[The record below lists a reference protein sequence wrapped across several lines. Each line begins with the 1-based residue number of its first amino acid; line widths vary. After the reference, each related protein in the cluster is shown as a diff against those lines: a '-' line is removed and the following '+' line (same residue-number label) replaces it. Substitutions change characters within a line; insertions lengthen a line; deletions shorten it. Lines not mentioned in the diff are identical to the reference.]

1 MKKSS
6 HWYDVTG
13 KACHTVPNK
22 SKPGESRA
30 TSLTD
35 ARKLGLLPSV
45 TTILDLL
52 DKPQLTDWKLEQLTA
67 EFRRRLTCIFP
78 ESQAR
83 HDSDVRVAVADMIAT
98 APDVFHE
105 QLCERAFQQVEDAA
119 DAGKLIH
126 AAAELV
132 LSGRDYDAD
141 ELVFLPELKDRFPMR
156 TFIDPIRAF
165 VKEHDIH
172 PTGHEVKVVNLA
184 HGYAGTGDLPMT
196 CRKGIGFGDWKTR
209 KTKPG
214 KPVRAYDGQLLQIG
228 AYHGGHYSIVP
239 RPGDFIAGFNLF
251 ISTTEPGRVEGV
263 WYDSTEVATAYEAFT
278 HMAALWRFLKG
289 YDPRSFKSKALIE
302 SEAASLDIGHRSL
315 ADGASYAN
323 RPY

>member
-1 MKKSS
+1 MKKSA
-6 HWYDVTG
+6 HWYRPDGTS
-13 KACHTVPNK
+13 CHTVPNK
-22 SKPGESRA
+22 SKPGETRP

-52 DKPQLTDWKLEQLTA
+52 DKPQLTDWKMEQVSA
-67 EFRRRLTCIFP
+67 EWHRRIQVLQNSSPLDTNAGVQHLASMPFEELNASI
-78 ESQAR
+78 
-83 HDSDVRVAVADMIAT
+83 M
-98 APDVFHE
+98 
-105 QLCERAFQQVEDAA
+105 ERAFQQVEDAA

-126 AAAELV
+126 GAAELV
-132 LSGRDYDAD
+132 LSGRDYDQD
-141 ELVFLPELKDRFPMR
+141 ELVFLPELKERFKMS
-156 TFIDPIRAF
+156 TFITPIQAF

-172 PTGHEVKVVNLA
+172 PTGHEVKIVNLA
-184 HGYAGTGDLPMT
+184 HGYAGTGDLPMS

-214 KPVRAYDGQLLQIG
+214 KPVKAYDHQVMQIG
-228 AYHGGHYSIVP
+228 AYHGGHYSVVP

-263 WYDSTEVATAYEAFT
+263 WYSSEEVAAGYEAFT

-289 YDPRSFKSKALIE
+289 YDPRKDTRTPVGISSPAVPTGG
-302 SEAASLDIGHRSL
+302 AVY
-315 ADGASYAN
+315 AD

>member
-1 MKKSS
+1 MKKSG
-6 HWYDVTG
+6 HWYKPNG
-13 KACHTVPNK
+13 EACHEVPAK
-22 SKPGESRA
+22 SKPGTMRA
-30 TSLTD
+30 TTLAD
-35 ARKLGLLPSV
+35 ARKMGLLPSV
-45 TTILDLL
+45 TTVLDLL
-52 DKPQLTDWKLEQLTA
+52 DKPNLTDWKLEQVSS
-67 EFRRRLTCIFP
+67 EWHRRLKVLVGP
-78 ESQAR
+78 AENLRNYA
-83 HDSDVRVAVADMIAT
+83 DVAGGVAPMAF
-98 APDVFHE
+98 APFDELHAE
-105 QLCERAFQQVEDAA
+105 ICERAFQQVEDAA

-126 AAAELV
+126 GAAELV
-132 LSGRDYDAD
+132 LSGRDYDQD
-141 ELVFLPELKDRFPMR
+141 ELVFLPELRERFPMR

-184 HGYAGTGDLPMT
+184 HGYAGTGDLPMS

-214 KPVRAYDGQLLQIG
+214 KPVKAYDHQVMQIG
-228 AYHGGHYSIVP
+228 AYHGGHYSVVP

-263 WYDSTEVATAYEAFT
+263 WYSSEEVAAGYEAFT

-289 YDPRSFKSKALIE
+289 YDPRKDTRTPVGISSPAVPTGG
-302 SEAASLDIGHRSL
+302 AVY
-315 ADGASYAN
+315 AD

>member
-1 MKKSS
+1 MKENG
-6 HWYDVTG
+6 HWYSTKG
-13 KACHTVPNK
+13 EPFHTVPNK
-22 SKPGESRA
+22 TKPGTSRP
-30 TSLTD
+30 TTLKD
-35 ARKLGLLPSV
+35 ARALGLLPSV
-45 TTILDLL
+45 TSILGIL

-67 EFRRRLTCIFP
+67 EFRRRLEVIAQP
-78 ESQAR
+78 DRGADNIA
-83 HDSDVRVAVADMIAT
+83 HAVTDMVLC

-126 AAAELV
+126 GAAELV

-141 ELVFLPELKDRFPMR
+141 ELVFLPELKERFKMS
-156 TFIDPIRAF
+156 TFITPIQAF
-165 VKEHDIH
+165 VMDHDIH

-196 CRKGIGFGDWKTR
+196 CKRGIGFGDWKTR

-214 KPVRAYDGQLLQIG
+214 KPVKAYDHQVMQIG
-228 AYHGGHYSIVP
+228 AYHGGHYSVVP

-263 WYDSTEVATAYEAFT
+263 WYSDEEIATAYEAFT
-278 HMAALWRFLKG
+278 HLAALWRFLKG
-289 YDPRSFKSKALIE
+289 YDPRPAKDVRVPVGISAP
-302 SEAASLDIGHRSL
+302 AVPTG
-315 ADGASYAN
+315 GASYAN

>member
-1 MKKSS
+1 MKKSA
-6 HWYDVTG
+6 HWYRPDGTS
-13 KACHTVPNK
+13 CHTVPNK

-52 DKPQLTDWKLEQLTA
+52 DKPQLTDWKLEQLTK
-67 EFRRRLTCIFP
+67 EFQRRIEVLAGSP
-78 ESQAR
+78 EEPR
-83 HDSDVRVAVADMIAT
+83 NFTDVAVGALDIARRDFDQIH
-98 APDVFHE
+98 AE
-105 QLCERAFQQVEDAA
+105 LCERAFQQVEDAA

-126 AAAELV
+126 GAAEKA
-132 LSGRDYDAD
+132 LSGVDFDVDD
-141 ELVFLPELKDRFPMR
+141 EPEVFLPELKERFPMR
-156 TFIDPIRAF
+156 TFIEPIRAF
-165 VKEHDIH
+165 VKDHDIH

-184 HGYAGTGDLPMT
+184 HGYAGTGDLPMS

-214 KPVRAYDGQLLQIG
+214 KPVKAYDHQVMQIG
-228 AYHGGHYSIVP
+228 AYHGGHYSVVP

-263 WYDSTEVATAYEAFT
+263 WYSSEEVAAGYEAFT
-278 HMAALWRFLKG
+278 HMAALWRFLKS
-289 YDPRSFKSKALIE
+289 YDPRP
-302 SEAASLDIGHRSL
+302 
-315 ADGASYAN
+315 AN
-323 RPY
+323 AVRQPVAV